1 MLLMLIP
8 LGWLAIAAFAV
19 ILCRSAADAD
29 AVLLAQANNGSP
41 RTAQH
46 TTMHQR
52 VPGHYAWR
60 RPGVPSSRA
69 SAVRRRGTRV
79 GR

>member
-1 MLLMLIP
+1 MLLIFIP

-19 ILCRSAADAD
+19 ILCRGAANAD
-29 AVLLAQANNGSP
+29 AVLAQTENVSP
-41 RTAQH
+41 QTALRT
-46 TTMHQR
+46 TLHQR
-52 VPGHYAWR
+52 MPAHYAWR
-60 RPGVPSSRA
+60 RPGTPALRA